1 MEVALCT
8 KEQSFWCI
16 FSRTMNVAGWRL
28 WLITLQSP
36 PGLTALFPGLYDTQS
51 RKGAKQKFVR
61 VGIAVLFPWSF
72 CSFFPLQLN
81 TKDSNFKQCI
91 HFFARKNSVWVL
103 TSHCFS
109 FLCFFFFYE
118 SNCTLRQSCISIQPI
133 HLLLYILAKNYNS
146 TTVEKMMWNGRHT
159 QFMAFILLE
168 LPLGQTQLEYLTW
181 FFYESKPRVSQ
192 TRGNAVRFGEKDI
205 HWIFRGTWYP
215 FHSLSLLGSKNT
227 WDS

>member
-16 FSRTMNVAGWRL
+16 CSRTMNVAGWRL

-51 RKGAKQKFVR
+51 RKGAKQRFVR
-61 VGIAVLFPWSF
+61 VGIAVVFPWPF

-81 TKDSNFKQCI
+81 TKDSNFKQCV
-91 HFFARKNSVWVL
+91 HFFFCQKK
-103 TSHCFS
+103 FS
-109 FLCFFFFYE
+109 LSAHLSLPFLSLFFFNE
-118 SNCTLRQSCISIQPI
+118 SNCTLRQSCISIHPI
-133 HLLLYILAKNYNS
+133 LLLLYILAKNYNS
-146 TTVEKMMWNGRHT
+146 TMAEQMMWNGRHK

-192 TRGNAVRFGEKDI
+192 TRSNAVRFGEKVI
-205 HWIFRGTWYP
+205 HWKFRGTWYP
-215 FHSLSLLGSKNT
+215 FHSLSLLG
-227 WDS
+227 